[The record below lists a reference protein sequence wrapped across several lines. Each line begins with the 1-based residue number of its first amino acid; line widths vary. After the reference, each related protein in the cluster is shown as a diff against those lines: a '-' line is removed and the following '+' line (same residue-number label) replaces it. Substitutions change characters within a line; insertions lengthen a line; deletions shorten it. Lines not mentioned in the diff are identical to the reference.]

1 LARRLIVGLGNP
13 GKKYEKTRH
22 NIGFRVIEKL
32 IQNLKCKSQS
42 DNSKFKMDF
51 WSTEINR
58 QKVILAK
65 PQTFMNESGSA
76 ISRLT
81 HFYKIKPKALI
92 VVYDEI
98 DLPFGE
104 IRMRDKGRSAG
115 HKGVQSII
123 DALKTENF
131 TRVRIGINRP
141 PENIPAET
149 YVLQNF
155 SKEEEKN
162 LDKIIDDATEKVIE
176 LIRN

>member
-22 NIGFRVIEKL
+22 NIGFRVIDSL
-32 IQNLKCKSQS
+32 N
-42 DNSKFKMDF
+42 
-51 WSTEINR
+51 
-58 QKVILAK
+58 AK
-65 PQTFMNESGSA
+65 PYTLNAILLKPQFFMNLSGKEVVEKA
-76 ISRLT
+76 R
-81 HFYKIKPKALI
+81 FYKIKPKALI